1 MKAVDSEYN
10 QSLQSDAWSFY
21 SLLQHAVA
29 IEGSV
34 LNRFNCGNELSLKKD
49 DIYERLRELHRTYY
63 SSNLMKLCVTGNHTI
78 EDLE

>member
-49 DIYERLRELHRTYY
+49 DIY
-63 SSNLMKLCVTGNHTI
+63 
-78 EDLE
+78 